1 MNLTWEIV
9 GYIVIV
15 IIILIGIGGGGDAF
29 GDEPSDHGYV

>member
-1 MNLTWEIV
+1 MNLTWGIV
-9 GYIVIV
+9 GYIIIV